1 MQSFIDDGQLDIDE
15 SGKVSVVDDAAR
27 RQELQQQSAQR
38 RASLPSSILNN
49 DHVNPILDPDHMDE
63 GPDDGQ

>member
-1 MQSFIDDGQLDIDE
+1 M
-15 SGKVSVVDDAAR
+15 AN
-27 RQELQQQSAQR
+27 ELCTTTSDSLAHMELAQITILILS
-38 RASLPSSILNN
+38 SLPSSILNN

>member
-15 SGKVSVVDDAAR
+15 SGKVSVVNDAAR

-38 RASLPSSILNN
+38 RASLPSVVLNN
-49 DHVNPILDPDHMDE
+49 DHANPILDPDHMDE